1 MGLIQPC
8 VTLAAVSFMD
18 MVLIILVQS
27 AVMAGLKVVSIKS
40 LADGSLDLADLEEKA
55 EKHRSNLAAFM
66 VCRVF
71 PSLGPC
77 FSKFLLYVCRSHILL
92 RSESSRMV
100 LRKWVALPHP
110 PATS

>member
-1 MGLIQPC
+1 
-8 VTLAAVSFMD
+8 
-18 MVLIILVQS
+18 MVLIIFVQS

-66 VCRVF
+66 VCRDF
-71 PSLGPC
+71 PSL
-77 FSKFLLYVCRSHILL
+77 FFFKFLLYVCRSHILL

-100 LRKWVALPHP
+100 LRKWVALPQP
-110 PATS
+110 PVTF